1 MVNHKE
7 ILRLKHLG
15 LTNREIADAAGCGR
29 NTVTRTLARAR
40 EQQLGWQQAQSM
52 SQREVSQWLFPTE
65 QKNPAYKMPDYE
77 WVHREMQK
85 SGVTLSLLWVE
96 YCEQCRQSGEL
107 PYKSTQFNK
116 YYADYVHKT
125 KATMHLEHKPGETM
139 QVDWAGQT
147 AALVDTDT
155 GERLDAYLFVAV
167 LPYSGYAYTEAFL
180 DMKQEA
186 WITGHV
192 NAYRYFGGVT
202 RILTPDNLKTGVLK
216 NSRTETVLNKSY
228 QEMAEHDG
236 TAILPARPRSPKD
249 KAFVEGSVGVAST
262 WILAALRNRQFLSLV
277 ELNQAIREKLDAFNH
292 KPFQKRE
299 GSRASCFEEEKLFL
313 LPLPATPFEL
323 AVWKVATVQ
332 YNYHISVERM
342 NYSVPYEYIKQQV
355 DVRLTRTTVEI
366 FFSGTRVASHLRL
379 HGRPNQYSTVESH
392 MPPDHQSYLQWNGE
406 RFLRWAEQILR
417 LASCTYLQ
425 EAHNVIILGATGAG
439 KTYLACAL
447 GMAASRSFYSV
458 RYIRLPDLLV
468 EISVARANGTYRDYM
483 KKLRKEKLLIL
494 DEWLLYPLKEAEA
507 RDVLELV
514 EARNKV
520 ASTIFCSQYDTSEW
534 HENLYD
540 PTLADAICDRI
551 IYNAYTIQIEGESM
565 RKRKGIPE

>member
-1 MVNHKE
+1 MTNYKE
-7 ILRLKHLG
+7 ILRLHSLG
-15 LTNREIADAAGCGR
+15 INNTRIAESCGCARSTVIAA
-29 NTVTRTLARAR
+29 LQRAR
-40 EQQLGWQQAQSM
+40 EQDLSWSKIKNYSTEEVARKLYPSTALGQQ
-52 SQREVSQWLFPTE
+52 
-65 QKNPAYKMPDYE
+65 YKMPDYE

-116 YYADYVHKT
+116 YYADYIHKT

-155 GERLDAYLFVAV
+155 GERLEAYLFVAV

-202 RILTPDNLKTGVLK
+202 RILTPDNLKTGVVK

-228 QEMAEHDG
+228 QEMAEHYG

-249 KAFVEGSVGVAST
+249 KAFVEGSVGVVST
-262 WILAALRNRQFLSLV
+262 WILAALRNRKFLSLT
-277 ELNQAIREKLDAFNH
+277 ELNQAIREKLEAFNH

-299 GSRASCFEEEKLFL
+299 GSRASCFEDEKLFL

-355 DVRLTRTTVEI
+355 NVRLTQTTVEI
-366 FFSGTRVASHLRL
+366 FFSGTRIASHLRL
-379 HGRPNQYSTVESH
+379 HGRPNQYSTVEDH
-392 MPPDHQSYLQWNGE
+392 MPPDHQTYLQWNGE
-406 RFLRWAEQILR
+406 RFIRWAEQIGQHTAAVVRVFLSAHKVEQQGYKSCMALLKLADRYSPQR
-417 LASCTYLQ
+417 LESACRKALSYTTSPSLKSVQ
-425 EAHNVIILGATGAG
+425 SILKSGQDKLLDKNAPAKPEEPKAHKFTRGAG
-439 KTYLACAL
+439 YYK
-447 GMAASRSFYSV
+447 R
-458 RYIRLPDLLV
+458 
-468 EISVARANGTYRDYM
+468 
-483 KKLRKEKLLIL
+483 
-494 DEWLLYPLKEAEA
+494 
-507 RDVLELV
+507 
-514 EARNKV
+514 
-520 ASTIFCSQYDTSEW
+520 
-534 HENLYD
+534 
-540 PTLADAICDRI
+540 
-551 IYNAYTIQIEGESM
+551 GE
-565 RKRKGIPE
+565 